1 MKIPFF
7 SWRFLIT
14 ICSLF
19 VNFGIFVVSD
29 QCLHDQRDLLIG
41 LKNSLKFDSAL
52 STKLVRWNESL
63 NCCSWKGVTCSEEG
77 RVIGLN
83 LNNESIYGGLH
94 KSSSLFS
101 LQYLQNLSLAYN
113 NFKNSRILPGFG
125 NLTNLS
131 CLNLSN
137 AGFAGQIPSEISN

>member
-7 SWRFLIT
+7 SWLFLLP

-19 VNFGIFVVSD
+19 VNFGIFVLSG

-41 LKNSLKFDSAL
+41 LKTNLIFDNNS
-52 STKLVRWNESL
+52 STKLVHWNESL
-63 NCCSWKGVTCSEEG
+63 NCCLWKGVTCSEDG

-83 LNNESIYGGLH
+83 LNNESIYDGLH
-94 KSSSLFS
+94 KSSSLFT
-101 LQYLQNLSLAYN
+101 LQYVQNLSLAYN